1 MRHFLVSDP
10 VTALPLCMR
19 VTAAQAGLIAA
30 AGRTQGAAA
39 GFFGAS
45 RSAITVAAITV
56 ATDQHGGAATGA
68 QVASS
73 GKVHWQSGPM
83 GWVPGAPAS

>member
-1 MRHFLVSDP
+1 MRHFLCSGP
-10 VTALPLCMR
+10 VTALALGMG
-19 VTAAQAGLIAA
+19 VTATQAGLIAA
-30 AGRTQGAAA
+30 ASGTQGVAA
-39 GFFGAS
+39 GFFGAG
-45 RSAITVAAITV
+45 RGAVTVASIAV

-83 GWVPGAPAS
+83 G